1 MSSGGFSVEDHQRMT
16 EGAGTMIHDAITADP
31 NMMSEERFET
41 TLHESV
47 KHMLVLQVGHMYDRD
62 VEADVDQIVR
72 EGFALVYDTLV
83 PKRSFRTTFLL
94 GNPDIQ
100 AMDERLTILRN
111 KPQPDQRTPAWYER
125 RHNLITASNAYLAL
139 GTEAG
144 QNRLIYEKCQ
154 PIDQE
159 KFAKVNTESP
169 MHKGQKYEP
178 VSVELY
184 EERYNTKIED
194 FGCITHDDYGFLG
207 ASPDGINC
215 DPKSKRYGRMLEIK
229 NISNREIKGIPKK
242 EYWIQMQL
250 QMETCRLPECDFLE
264 TRFIEYESHDQFV
277 ADGTFT
283 HTNDG
288 KRKGIILCFSRDDR
302 PIYEYAP
309 VGASEDEYGAWES
322 TVMQAR
328 EHDSWIRHTYW
339 YLDEFS
345 CVLVLRNEVWFASA
359 IARMEQLWTTVLRER
374 KEGYAHR
381 APRRRTKHESYAP
394 GLDNLAA
401 AAVCLISSDGL

>member
-1 MSSGGFSVEDHQRMT
+1 MAE
-16 EGAGTMIHDAITADP
+16 AACTMIHDAIAADP
-31 NMMSEERFET
+31 NMMTEERFET
-41 TLHESV
+41 SLHESV
-47 KHMLVLQVGHMYDRD
+47 KHMLILQVGHLYDMD
-62 VEADVDQIVR
+62 IEADVDQIVR
-72 EGFALVYDTLV
+72 EGLSLVYATFV

-94 GNPDIQ
+94 GDPDVGE
-100 AMDERLTILRN
+100 MDKRLVALRG

-159 KFAKVNTESP
+159 KFTKVNTESP

-178 VSVELY
+178 VSVEVY
-184 EERYNTKIED
+184 EERYSTKIED
-194 FGCITHDDYGFLG
+194 FGCITHDDHEFLG

-215 DPKSKRYGRMLEIK
+215 DPQSKRYGRMLEIK

-264 TRFIEYESHDQFV
+264 TRFIEYESHDEFV

-283 HTNDG
+283 HTNEG
-288 KRKGIILCFSRDDR
+288 KRKGIIICFNRDDM

-309 VGASEDEYGAWES
+309 VGISEAEYHAWE
-322 TVMQAR
+322 TTAMQAH
-328 EHDSWIRHTYW
+328 EQDSWICHTYW

-359 IARMEQLWTTVLRER
+359 IVKMESLWATVLRER
-374 KEGYAHR
+374 REGYAHR
-381 APRRRTKHESYAP
+381 APRRRAKHDNCAP
-394 GLDNLAA
+394 GLDGLAA
-401 AAVCLISSDGL
+401 VAVCLIPSAGL